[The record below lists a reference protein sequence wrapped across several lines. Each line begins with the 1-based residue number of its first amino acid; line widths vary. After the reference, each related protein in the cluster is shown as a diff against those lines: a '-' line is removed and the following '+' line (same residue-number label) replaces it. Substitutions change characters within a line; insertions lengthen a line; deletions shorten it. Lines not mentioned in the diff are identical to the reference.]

1 MSTSNA
7 KKTASKVI
15 AGILIVLVLVAVI
28 GVIVKFTGGLTSDF
42 KTFYVG
48 DIGGEASGYS
58 VKVVPNPIDGKDFDF
73 ILDGEHYSFQAETD
87 LTGGFDIEYGE
98 DSFTIAPKGGALDV
112 LKAVYPER
120 EVAFADGAQLYE
132 NMFAMVVSSY
142 NNASSVTVYFHIEEA
157 VNGVTLD
164 QEVIY
169 F

>member
-1 MSTSNA
+1 M
-7 KKTASKVI
+7 
-15 AGILIVLVLVAVI
+15 
-28 GVIVKFTGGLTSDF
+28 
-42 KTFYVG
+42 
-48 DIGGEASGYS
+48 
-58 VKVVPNPIDGKDFDF
+58 
-73 ILDGEHYSFQAETD
+73 DGEHYSFQAETD
-87 LTGGFDIEYGE
+87 LTGGFDIAYGE
-98 DSFTIAPKGGALDV
+98 DSFTIAPKGGVLDV

-120 EVAFADGAQLYE
+120 EVALADDAQLYE